1 MRIVFSPQARDDLR
15 DIFLYIEDDNPDAA
29 RAVLKRIRSRL
40 TDLADGPHLG
50 RPGRVPGTRELAI
63 PGTPY
68 IVPYQ
73 VSSDELQILRVY
85 HGARQWPEHFED

>member
-15 DIFLYIEDDNPDAA
+15 DIFLYIADDNPDAA
-29 RAVLKRIRSRL
+29 RALLKRIRRRII
-40 TDLADGPHLG
+40 DLNDGPHLG
-50 RPGRVPGTRELAI
+50 RTGRVPGTRELVI

-73 VSSDELQILRVY
+73 VSSDQLQILRVY
-85 HGARQWPEHFED
+85 HGFRRWPERFE